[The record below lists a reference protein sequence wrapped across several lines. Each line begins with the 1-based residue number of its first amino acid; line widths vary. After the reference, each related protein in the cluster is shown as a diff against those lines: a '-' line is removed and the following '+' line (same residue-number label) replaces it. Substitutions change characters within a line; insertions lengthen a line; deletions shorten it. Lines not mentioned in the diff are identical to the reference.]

1 MTKDTACSHFFLYS
15 LEKSQVYF
23 KIPCFFCFSGSSPQ
37 IYSPFSSDRACWNH
51 VFQGTGNINISSFAL
66 VVVAAVK
73 IIIANSYMKLT
84 MSRGQLP
91 TYFPHINWISSHNNL
106 VRKMWHKRVSDL
118 HKACMCVWYACVCK
132 CLCIYVHVCVYIW
145 MNTCTC
151 VCKYRSIYINYVY
164 LRMYIHGYICL
175 YSYVNFFYKI
185 GDRDGICSQSPPQIY
200 PHNYRVILIEYSTVE
215 H

>member
-51 VFQGTGNINISSFAL
+51 VFQGTGNINISCFAL

-73 IIIANSYMKLT
+73 IIIANSYMKLP
-84 MSRGQLP
+84 MSRGQLT

-132 CLCIYVHVCVYIW
+132 CLCIYVHVCVYKYEWIHVHVYVSIEVYILIIY
-145 MNTCTC
+145 TY
-151 VCKYRSIYINYVY
+151 VCIYMGIYA
-164 LRMYIHGYICL
+164 YIHM
-175 YSYVNFFYKI
+175 
-185 GDRDGICSQSPPQIY
+185 
-200 PHNYRVILIEYSTVE
+200 
-215 H
+215 